1 MVPKSVLP
9 PSWEVPAQFRERLG
23 ERVGRQRAMMA
34 EGHLLLVL
42 HRPPKKDEVERF
54 PRLFWRKPDG
64 TWQSNESGNGPT
76 ALARHVGDFAELIDK
91 YDRQEDQ
98 AQSVAD
104 YFGIMEGISPVV
116 RAVKNLHSVLQE
128 ARERLPGERDL
139 INARDK
145 AYELERSAELLV
157 TDVRNALEFATA
169 KKSEE
174 QAAASHEMAIASHRL
189 NLLAAFFFPIA
200 TLSAVFD
207 TSLKHPLE
215 EYIRPPYAFYSVIG
229 LGLILGV
236 VLAAY
241 LAGPPE
247 EAENRPK

>member
-9 PSWEVPAQFRERLG
+9 PSWEVPAQFRNRLG
-23 ERVGRQRAMMA
+23 ERVGRQRAMFD

-64 TWQSNESGNGPT
+64 TWQSNELGNGPA
-76 ALARHVGDFAELIDK
+76 ALARHVGDYAELIDK

-98 AQSVAD
+98 AQSVSD
-104 YFGIMEGISPVV
+104 YFGILEGVSPLT

-128 ARERLPGERDL
+128 AREKLPSERDL

-145 AYELERSAELLV
+145 AYELERSADLLV

-169 KKSEE
+169 KKTEE
-174 QAAASHEMAIASHRL
+174 QAAASHEMAVAAHRL

-207 TSLKHPLE
+207 TSLSHPLE
-215 EYIRPPYAFYSVIG
+215 QYIPAPYAFYLVIG
-229 LGLILGV
+229 LGLLLGV
-236 VLAAY
+236 FLAAY
-241 LAGPPE
+241 LAGNKSA
-247 EAENRPK
+247 AENGLL